1 MEGFSPSVQKSTLFG
16 APFFLHVYAFLFLH
30 LSANS

>member
-1 MEGFSPSVQKSTLFG
+1 VQKSTLFG